1 MEVYKRINS
10 YIEASGL
17 DRPTL
22 AQRAGFTE
30 EIFDKMMR
38 GRRKIY
44 ADDLRAICLAM
55 NVSPELFLGSL
66 KNE

>member
-22 AQRAGFTE
+22 AQRTGFTE